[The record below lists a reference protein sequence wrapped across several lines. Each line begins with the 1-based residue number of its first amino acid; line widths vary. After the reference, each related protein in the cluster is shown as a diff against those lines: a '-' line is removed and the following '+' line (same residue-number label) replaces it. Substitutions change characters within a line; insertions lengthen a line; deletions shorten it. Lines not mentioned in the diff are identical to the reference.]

1 MDISIAAV
9 HNRLSALLRQV
20 ENGPTSITR
29 RGKTVGVLISPE
41 EYENLRQVKAYIQML
56 NLAHELR
63 ASASASAGELY
74 WASRQELEGQ

>member
-1 MDISIAAV
+1 MDISIADA

-20 ENGPTSITR
+20 ENGPISITR

-63 ASASASAGELY
+63 DSASAAELY
-74 WASRQELEGQ
+74 RASRQELEGQ

>member
-1 MDISIAAV
+1 MDISIADA

-20 ENGPTSITR
+20 EKGPIRITR

-41 EYENLRQVKAYIQML
+41 EYENLHQVKAYIQML

-63 ASASASAGELY
+63 ESASAAELY
-74 WASRQELEGQ
+74 GAARQELEEQ